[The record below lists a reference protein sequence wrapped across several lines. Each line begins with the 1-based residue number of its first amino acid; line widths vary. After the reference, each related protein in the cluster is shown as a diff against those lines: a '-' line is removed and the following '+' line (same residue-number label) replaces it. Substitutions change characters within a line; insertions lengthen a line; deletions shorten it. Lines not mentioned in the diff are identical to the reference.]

1 MKKFLFALL
10 ALSLIQNGTLAL
22 ADTEDGTNSQEDTT
36 ATTVTEG
43 ESTTKAEKQSKD
55 SDLDEEIANA
65 RLRAASGSKSKWS
78 GSLSTGYTGSSLAKP
93 FAKIIPNISAP
104 GRTRFISLGLSSSV
118 RYRFNKNTSLT
129 AGTGV
134 SVLSP
139 YTKPKYTL
147 SGASLGLGSTYK
159 WQSLQMSSGVGMGVA
174 LNQRARDEGELM
186 GFSISQSI
194 LYGLKT
200 IPLTMGVSFS
210 SFYDL
215 FDKATTPSHVDY
227 GVGTY
232 PFVEYALSDNYILR
246 TLVGFRAFHYRQEE
260 SMDTFFIPAVY
271 QSVGLGVVVTRD
283 IYLYP
288 NVQFIPEDA
297 RAERTNVGFSATINM
312 M

>member
-1 MKKFLFALL
+1 MRKFLFALF
-10 ALSLIQNGTLAL
+10 ALSLIQNGTPAL

-36 ATTVTEG
+36 TTTVTEG

-78 GSLSTGYTGSSLAKP
+78 GSLGVGYSGASLAKP
-93 FAKIIPNISAP
+93 FDEVRPNISYP
-104 GRTRFISLGLSSSV
+104 GYTRSISLGLSSSL
-118 RYRFNKNTSLT
+118 RHRFNKNTSAST
-129 AGTGV
+129 GVGV

-139 YTKPKYTL
+139 YTTPEYTL
-147 SGASLGLGSTYK
+147 SGAFVGLSSTYK
-159 WQSLQMSSGVGMGVA
+159 WQGLQMSSGVDTSVS
-174 LNQRARDEGELM
+174 LNQQSRDAGYLM
-186 GFSISQSI
+186 GFSIGQSI

-210 SFYDL
+210 SFYEL
-215 FDKATTPSHVDY
+215 FDKTSPYQVDY
-227 GVGTY
+227 GVGAY
-232 PFVEYALSDNYILR
+232 PFMEYALSDNYILR
-246 TLVGFRAFHYRQEE
+246 TLVGFRAFHDRQEE
-260 SMDTFFIPAVY
+260 TMDTFSAPAVY

-297 RAERTNVGFSATINM
+297 RAERTNVSLSATINM